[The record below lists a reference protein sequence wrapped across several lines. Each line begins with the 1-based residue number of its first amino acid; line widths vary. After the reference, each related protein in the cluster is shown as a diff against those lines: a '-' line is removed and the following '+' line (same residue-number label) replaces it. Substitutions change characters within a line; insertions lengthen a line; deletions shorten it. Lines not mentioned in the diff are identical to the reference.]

1 MHILFISHY
10 FPPEG
15 NAPASR
21 AYEMCRR
28 WVRAGHAV
36 TVITGVPNVPSGVPY
51 PGYRNRL
58 SQRETINGIDV
69 LRVWTYLA
77 PNKGTVR
84 RILNYVS
91 FMISASAAALR
102 GDRPDV
108 LVATSPQFFCGW
120 AGVIVSRLRRLPFVL
135 EIRDIWPES
144 IMSVGAMKKGLAI
157 RFLEWLEWKMYG
169 AARHI
174 VTVGDGY
181 KEQLIAKGVA
191 ADKITVITNGVDRDM
206 FRPREPDEELKKE
219 LGLGSAFVCSY
230 IGTIGMAC
238 GLDIVLRAARIL
250 KDRGRN
256 DIRFLLV
263 GDGAVRDDLE
273 KRARAEELDNV
284 VFTGLQPKHRIP
296 ALLSLTDASLIHLA
310 RRQLFE
316 SVFPSKLLE
325 SFAAAKPIILGV
337 RGYAAHLLQEAN
349 AGICIEPEDE
359 RELVNAV
366 ERLTA
371 DRNLAARFGLAGYGY
386 IAEHFNLDE
395 LAAKY
400 VTLLETTVKT

>member
-1 MHILFISHY
+1 MRILFLTHY

-28 WVRAGHAV
+28 WARAGHGV
-36 TVITGVPNVPSGVPY
+36 TVITGVPNVPAGIPY

-58 SQRETINGIDV
+58 HQHETIDGINV
-69 LRVWTYLA
+69 LRAWTYLA

-91 FMISASAAALR
+91 FMLSASAAGFC

-108 LVATSPQFFCGW
+108 VVATSPQFFCGW

-144 IMSVGAMKKGLAI
+144 IVSVGAMEKGLAI
-157 RFLEWLEWKMYG
+157 RFLEWLERKMYA
-169 AARHI
+169 AARRI

-181 KEQLIAKGVA
+181 KEQLVAKGVS
-191 ADKITVITNGVDRDM
+191 ADKITVITNGVDREM
-206 FRPREPDEELKKE
+206 FRPREPDAELKQT
-219 LGLGSAFVCSY
+219 LGLGNSFVCSY
-230 IGTIGMAC
+230 VGTIGMAC
-238 GLDIVLRAARIL
+238 GLDVVLRAAKVL
-250 KDRGRN
+250 KAKGLT

-263 GDGAVRDDLE
+263 GDGAVREDLE
-273 KRARAEELDNV
+273 NQARADELDNV
-284 VFTGLQPKHRIP
+284 IFTGLQPKHRIP
-296 ALLSLTDASLIHLA
+296 AILSITDASLIHLA
-310 RRQLFE
+310 RKQLFE

-325 SFAAAKPIILGV
+325 SFAMAKPIILGV
-337 RGYAAHLLQEAN
+337 RGYAARLLQEAN
-349 AGICIEPEDE
+349 AGICIEPENE
-359 RELVNAV
+359 RELVDAV
-366 ERLTA
+366 GRLAA
-371 DRNLAARFGLAGYGY
+371 DRNLGARLGLAGYSY
-386 IAEHFNLDE
+386 VAAHYNLDE

-400 VTLLETTVKT
+400 VTLLETSLKI